1 MDIHTRNII
10 RKQIENKDKNKLY
23 ELALKEE
30 ENLINTR
37 KNVLEF
43 IKYYPIYLCSDLINK
58 DDLWLERNFRFL
70 TAFYAGTQWLQMT
83 GRIY

>member
-1 MDIHTRNII
+1 MDANLTAGLTKIAQDSMSIDFPTAPTF
-10 RKQIENKDKNKLY
+10 KLAS
-23 ELALKEE
+23 LADTGYDSSGLS
-30 ENLINTR
+30 
-37 KNVLEF
+37 F
-43 IKYYPIYLCSDLINK
+43 DFYLINK

>member
-1 MDIHTRNII
+1 MDAHLTDGLKKIAQDSLSIDFPTAPTF
-10 RKQIENKDKNKLY
+10 KL
-23 ELALKEE
+23 ESLA
-30 ENLINTR
+30 NTGYGER
-37 KNVLEF
+37 GLNF
-43 IKYYPIYLCSDLINK
+43 DFYLINK